1 MVDEYLHWYTA
12 LVDCIGPITPL
23 FGYMFSAEMYRIFT
37 GSLVRGR
44 GVVFRHY
51 YKSIAKCAGR
61 DYRDGAV
68 VPFE

>member
-1 MVDEYLHWYTA
+1 MLPRWSGIVSLFVENPLIATTCQA
-12 LVDCIGPITPL
+12 TKRNVIT
-23 FGYMFSAEMYRIFT
+23 RNCV
-37 GSLVRGR
+37 SLVRGR

-51 YKSIAKCAGR
+51 YKSIAKWAGK